1 MHLIRNNHRTLFILG
16 VLLALAEASFAQRR
30 GTLVTIAGGG
40 DREGENIP
48 ATDLALS
55 LPLGAATDADGHVY
69 IADTG
74 THRIRRV
81 DAVTGL
87 VTTAA
92 GTGESGFAGDGGPA
106 SEARLDRPQGVAVD
120 EAGNVYVGDTG
131 NRRIRRID
139 AATGIITTIAGN
151 GEFGFDGDGGPAL
164 SAVLGEI
171 VALAVGPRGGL
182 YIADGLDGQG
192 QGNNRVRR
200 IDAATGV
207 INTLAGSGEFSF
219 GGDDGPA
226 AAAGMTVEDVAVDG
240 EGNVFIADFNNYR
253 IRLVDAETG
262 IITTVAGRGPVFGGG
277 GGFSGDG
284 GPATGARLN
293 LPGGVAVGDDGT
305 LYISDTGNN
314 RVRAV
319 DPNSGVIVT
328 LAGTG
333 IAGNAGEGGA
343 APLAELRE
351 PTRVGLAP
359 DGDLIIADTGNSL
372 IRKLIDPAFRS
383 PVLRTT
389 TTSIEFQPVVVGDQE
404 TRTITIE
411 NLGARTLTL
420 DDATTDQ
427 AAFILLDDFPVEIDP
442 YEQSEIRVRF
452 SPRSEGVV
460 AGRLTISANDPWHP
474 TLTVTLSG
482 TGAAPD
488 IGVFPESIEFDRTF
502 IGHDRVFVLRVAN
515 LGAGVLT
522 VYRSE
527 LSDTEQFSIGL
538 GDTLRIPSSQRR
550 TVDVVFRPAQEGI
563 QRAVLTLFSNDPD
576 DPEKAIRVQGVGR
589 PSKPGGFV
597 DAAEDL
603 GMADLGTGFGAAWA
617 DYDSDGDPDLYLVR
631 SLQSNLLY
639 RNEGSR
645 FIELSAPAGV
655 AGADDGDG
663 SAAAWADYDGDGDLD
678 LYVTNYGQPNRL
690 YRNDGNHFT
699 DVAAEAGVDDGG
711 DGYGAAWADVDR
723 DGDPDLYV
731 VNFGENRFYRNE
743 GAGFVEAAAETGLA
757 DANSSLQ
764 PAWADYDSDG
774 DPDLFLANSGPN
786 RLFRNDGGSFV
797 DVTSEAGVEE
807 AGLGGPSFG
816 ASWGDFDNDGDLD
829 LYVSYYEEGNRLYV
843 NSSGQFLESSA
854 SFNVTGPDTARSRG
868 AVWGDFDNDSD
879 LDLYVSNAGQKNNLF
894 RNDGETFI
902 DVADSF
908 RVAGGANSRGVA
920 LADFNGDGG
929 LDIFVAVQ
937 DSGDYLFQNQESNG
951 NWLAIRP
958 RGTKS
963 SSDAIGTRFEI
974 AFEGRRAIRE
984 ITGGA
989 SYLSQDAL
997 TAAFGLGDAE
1007 RVDTLTVRW
1016 PSGIAQRMYNIA
1028 ANTVLDLTEA
1038 TPPPPDR
1045 IALEAAAGALAAN
1058 GEAQIEIIAR
1068 FLDARG
1074 EALLINNRLLIF
1086 GVESGDGVFVGGNSV
1101 AVRDGLATI
1110 RFQAGTTPGDVVAF
1124 ARLEGLPPERITI
1137 NLLPPIGARNTDLR
1151 TVAGT
1156 VGEQGSFGGDGGP
1169 ATDAFLNTPRNVAV
1183 DASGTFY
1190 ISDTGNHRVRRV
1202 GSDGAIQTIAGN
1214 GIGFA
1219 TGTGGPAA
1227 DASLGGPRGLAL
1239 TPDGDLII
1247 AEQSAHI
1254 VRRINVQTGN
1264 ILSFAGKDIP
1274 GYGGDGRPG
1283 VNANLSGP
1291 MGVAADSMGNVW
1303 IAERFNHRVRKL
1315 DSTGI
1320 ITTVAGSFEEGF
1332 SGDGGP
1338 ATLAALNGPRGVAAD
1353 EHGRVYIADTGN
1365 HRIRMVDTD
1374 GTIST
1379 VAGTG
1384 ESGYARDGGPAAR
1397 TVLSSPDDVAVDNK
1411 GNLYIADT
1419 GNHRVRVINLNL
1431 GIIQTVAGT
1440 GVAGFDQPGGAATE
1454 TSLNGPSGV
1463 AIGPDGRVYIA
1474 DTNNHRILELTVEYP
1489 AEYQQEPETDPP
1501 PPEVPSDGA
1510 ADFNSDGAVDF
1521 ADFILFAQA
1530 FGSADM
1536 RFDLDGNGT
1545 VGFGDF
1551 LAFVAAYEK
1560 RPPSVRFW
1568 PGSGGGR

>member
-1 MHLIRNNHRTLFILG
+1 MRFIRKNFRIPFVFC
-16 VLLALAEASFAQRR
+16 VLLMLADGSFAQDR
-30 GTLVTIAGGG
+30 GSLITIAGGG
-40 DREGENIP
+40 EREGEDIP

-55 LPLGAATDADGHVY
+55 VPLGAATSADGHVY

-81 DAVTGL
+81 DAVTGQ
-87 VTTAA
+87 VTTIA
-92 GTGESGFAGDGGPA
+92 GTGEAGFAGDGGPA
-106 SEARLDRPQGVAVD
+106 NEARLDRPQGIAVD
-120 EAGNVYVGDTG
+120 EAGNVYIGDTG

-139 AATGIITTIAGN
+139 AATGTITTVAGS
-151 GEFGFDGDGGPAL
+151 GEFGFEGDGGPAV

-171 VALAVGPRGGL
+171 VALTIGPRGGL
-182 YIADGLDGQG
+182 YIADGLDGQAR
-192 QGNNRVRR
+192 GNNRVRR
-200 IDAATGV
+200 IDLDTGV
-207 INTLAGSGEFSF
+207 ITTLAGSGGFSF
-219 GGDDGPA
+219 GGDDGLA
-226 AAAGMTVEDVAVDG
+226 VEAGMTVEDVAVDAS
-240 EGNVFIADFNNYR
+240 GNIFIADFNNYR
-253 IRLVDAETG
+253 IRRIDGETG
-262 IITTVAGRGPVFGGG
+262 IISTVAGRGPVFGGG
-277 GGFSGDG
+277 GAFSGDG
-284 GPATGARLN
+284 GPATEARLD
-293 LPGGVAVGDDGT
+293 LPGGVAVGADGT

-319 DPNSGVIVT
+319 DPGTGNIFTV
-328 LAGTG
+328 AGTG
-333 IAGNAGEGGA
+333 NFGSAGDGGP
-343 APLAELRE
+343 APLAELRD
-351 PTRVGLAP
+351 PSRVVLDP
-359 DGDLIIADTGNSL
+359 DGNLLIVDTGNSR
-372 IRKLIDPAFRS
+372 IRMLLDPAFRS
-383 PVLRTT
+383 PVLRSTT
-389 TTSIEFQPVVVGDQE
+389 TRIEFQPVVVGDQE
-404 TRTITIE
+404 TRAITIE

-420 DDATTDQ
+420 ADAATDQ
-427 AAFILLDDFPVEIDP
+427 PVFVLLDAFPIEIGP
-442 YEQSEIRVRF
+442 AEASEIRVGF
-452 SPRSEGVV
+452 SPGAEGVV
-460 AGRLTISANDPWHP
+460 EGRLTINTNDPWQP
-474 TLTVTLSG
+474 TLTVSLLG
-482 TGAAPD
+482 TGSAPN
-488 IGVFPESIEFDRTF
+488 IGVFPENVVFDPTF
-502 IGHDRVFVLRVAN
+502 VGHERIFVLRIAN

-522 VYRSE
+522 V
-527 LSDTEQFSIGL
+527 SDSDVSDPEQFSVDFS
-538 GDTLRIPSSQRR
+538 DTLRISSGARQ
-550 TVDVVFRPAQEGI
+550 VVHVAFRPARAGT
-563 QRAVLTLFSNDPD
+563 QRAELTLFTNDPD
-576 DPEKAIRVQGVGR
+576 DPEFAIPLQGVGR
-589 PSKPGGFV
+589 TSKPGGFA
-597 DAAEDL
+597 DAAENL
-603 GMADLGTGFGAAWA
+603 GLADQGSGFGAAWA
-617 DYDSDGDPDLYLVR
+617 DYDRDGDPDLYVVR
-631 SLQSNLLY
+631 SLHTNLLY
-639 RNEGSR
+639 RNEGDG
-645 FIELSAPAGV
+645 FTDVSAMAGV
-655 AGADDGDG
+655 QGEDNDDG

-678 LYVTNYGQPNRL
+678 LYVTNYGLPNRL
-690 YRNDGNHFT
+690 YRNDDGEFI
-699 DVAAEAGVDDGG
+699 DVAAEAGVDDSG

-731 VNFGENRFYRNE
+731 ANFGENRFYRNE
-743 GAGFVEAAAETGLA
+743 GSSFVEAAREAGLA
-757 DANSSLQ
+757 DDGSSLQ
-764 PAWADYDSDG
+764 PAWADYDGDG

-786 RLFRNDGGSFV
+786 RLFRNDRGSFV
-797 DVTSEAGVEE
+797 DVTVEAGLSEL
-807 AGLGGPSFG
+807 GLGGPSFG
-816 ASWGDFDNDGDLD
+816 ASWGDFDNDRDLD
-829 LYVSYYEEGNRLYV
+829 LYVPYYEEGNRLYV
-843 NSSGQFLESSA
+843 NDGGQFLESSGSLNA
-854 SFNVTGPDTARSRG
+854 GGADTSRSRG
-868 AVWGDFDNDSD
+868 AVWGDFDNDGD
-879 LDLYVSNAGQKNNLF
+879 LDLYVTNGGQKNNLF
-894 RNDGETFI
+894 RNDGDTFI

-908 RVAGGANSRGVA
+908 RVSGGANSRGVA
-920 LADFNGDGG
+920 LADVNGDGG

-937 DSGDYLFQNQESNG
+937 NGGDHLFLNRESNG
-951 NWLAIRP
+951 NWLSVRP

-963 SSDAIGTRFEI
+963 SSDAIGTRFEV
-974 AFEGRRAIRE
+974 AFEGRGAVRE

-1038 TPPPPDR
+1038 TPPPPER
-1045 IALEAAAGALAAN
+1045 IALEAAVGALAAN
-1058 GEAQIEIIAR
+1058 GEAQIEINAR
-1068 FLDARG
+1068 FLDAQG
-1074 EALLINNRLLIF
+1074 EGLLIDNRILVF
-1086 GVESGDGVFVGGNSV
+1086 NVESGDGVFVGGDSV
-1101 AVRDGLATI
+1101 AVRDGQATI
-1110 RFQAGTTPGDVVAF
+1110 RFQAGTTPGAVVAF

-1137 NLLPPIGARNTDLR
+1137 NMLPPIGARNTDLR

-1156 VGEQGSFGGDGGP
+1156 GGEQGSFGGDGDP
-1169 ATDAFLNTPRNVAV
+1169 ATDAFLNAPRNVAV
-1183 DASGTFY
+1183 DASGMFY
-1190 ISDTGNHRVRRV
+1190 ISDTGNNRVRRV
-1202 GSDGAIQTIAGN
+1202 GSDGAIHTIAGN

-1239 TPDGDLII
+1239 TPGGDLII

-1254 VRRINVQTGN
+1254 VRRIDVQTGN
-1264 ILSFAGKDIP
+1264 ILAFAGKDIP

-1320 ITTVAGSFEEGF
+1320 ITTVAGSFQEGF

-1384 ESGYARDGGPAAR
+1384 ESGFSRDGGPAAS

-1411 GNLYIADT
+1411 GHLYIADT
-1419 GNHRVRVINLNL
+1419 GNHRVRVIDLNL

-1440 GVAGFDQPGGAATE
+1440 GVAGFDLPGGAGTE

-1489 AEYQQEPETDPP
+1489 AEYQREPETDPP

-1510 ADFNSDGAVDF
+1510 ADFNGDGAVDF

-1560 RPPSVRFW
+1560 RPPPVRFW
-1568 PGSGGGR
+1568 PGSSGGR